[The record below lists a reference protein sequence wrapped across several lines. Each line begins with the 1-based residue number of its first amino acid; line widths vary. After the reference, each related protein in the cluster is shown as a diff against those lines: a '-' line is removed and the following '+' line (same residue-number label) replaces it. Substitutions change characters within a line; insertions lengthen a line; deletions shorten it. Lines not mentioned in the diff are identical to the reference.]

1 MGRVASALQPVD
13 VTPHDPAGRPAAA
26 SPGERRALLALS
38 AAMLFLRVAYAFAYP
53 VDTDEPQHLHIAW
66 AWTQGLLPYRDVF
79 DNHAPLF
86 HALSAPLVAIIG
98 EDSRVLLFMR
108 LAMLPVFAGALAGS
122 YALGR
127 RLFGARAGAW
137 AALLCGLG
145 PTFFFKSVE
154 YRTDVLWAALWVLAV
169 ATLLRG
175 NPGRGRAFRSGILAG
190 ACLAVSLKTVMLLSA
205 LAIAAVSVRLLAGPG
220 TGRSGAVM
228 GPAGTDARAHRRAGS
243 LSRVLSFLAGLSV
256 APAAVV
262 LYFGSRGA
270 LRDLLYCTIQHNL
283 LPGVGRWGYSR
294 RVYLILPIL
303 AVLIAA
309 ARSLLRRFP
318 GDAFRVSFLL
328 LLCGSQYLL
337 LSTVWPVHTRQDLL
351 PFYPLFTVLL
361 AGLLLGAPVRTAAA
375 GAPSRWSG
383 VSRIAA
389 RLPAILACVE
399 LAALPVVSSLAGRGV
414 QPQIRHLAE
423 VLRLTDPADYVLDR
437 KGESV
442 YRNRPFYYAL
452 ETMTLERMARGLIPD
467 RIPERCVE
475 TRTCVAPADTAGFP
489 PRARRFLE
497 DNYIVVG
504 TWRVA
509 GRLLSGEARAA
520 ADRALPFQVIIPAR
534 YAIVDEAGEA
544 RGTLDGLPYDG
555 PRDLGPGPHDFLPAS
570 GGGRLAVIWSRAA
583 ERGFSPFAPA
593 GGAP

>member
-1 MGRVASALQPVD
+1 MGRVGSALQPVD
-13 VTPHDPAGRPAAA
+13 VAPNGPAGRP
-26 SPGERRALLALS
+26 PTGGRGERRVLLALS
-38 AAMLFLRVAYAFAYP
+38 GALILLRVAYAFVYP

-66 AWTQGLLPYRDVF
+66 AWTKGLLPYRDVF

-86 HALSAPLVAIIG
+86 HVLSAPLIAVIG
-98 EDSRVLLFMR
+98 EDPRVLLFMR
-108 LAMLPVFAGALAGS
+108 LAMLPVFAAALAGS

-137 AALLCGLG
+137 AAILCGLS

-169 ATLLRG
+169 ATLLGRSL
-175 NPGRGRAFRSGILAG
+175 GRGRAFRGGLLAG
-190 ACLAVSLKTVMLLSA
+190 VCLAVSLKTIMLLCA
-205 LAIAAVSVRLLAGPG
+205 LGIAAVSISLLAGSG
-220 TGRSGAVM
+220 TARSDCAT
-228 GPAGTDARAHRRAGS
+228 GPKSADAGVRRLRDSWS
-243 LSRVLSFLAGLSV
+243 LVLAFLAGLLV

-262 LYFGSRGA
+262 LYFSARGA
-270 LRDLLYCTIQHNL
+270 LADLYYCTIQHNL

-294 RVYLILPIL
+294 RVYLLPPIL
-303 AVLIAA
+303 ALLIAA
-309 ARSLLRRFP
+309 ARFLIRHLT
-318 GDAFRVSFLL
+318 GGGARVAFLL
-328 LLCGSQYLL
+328 LLSGTQYLL

-361 AGLLLGAPVRTAAA
+361 AGLLLDGPVRAAA
-375 GAPSRWSG
+375 EDGRSRWSG
-383 VSRIAA
+383 VSRLAV
-389 RLPAILACVE
+389 RFPVFLACVE
-399 LAALPVVSSLAGRGV
+399 LAVLPAVSSLTGRGIR
-414 QPQIRHLAE
+414 PQMRQLAE
-423 VLRLTDPADYVLDR
+423 VLRLTKPADYVLDR

-442 YRNRPFYYAL
+442 FRNRPFYYAL

-467 RIPERCVE
+467 SIPERCVE
-475 TRTCVAPADTAGFP
+475 TRTCVAPADTRGFP

-509 GRLLSGEARAA
+509 GRLLTTEAGAVQG
-520 ADRALPFQVIIPAR
+520 RALPFQVIVPAR
-534 YAIVDEAGEA
+534 YAIVAEIDAA
-544 RGTLDGLPYDG
+544 RGRLDGLPYDG
-555 PRDLGPGPHDFLPAS
+555 PRDLPPGRHDFLPAS
-570 GGGRLAVIWSRAA
+570 GGGRLAVIWAGAA